1 MRAIMKAASFS
12 RPLTARWRLLLWL
25 SLGALLVAPLIA
37 MQFTSE
43 VSWTAFDFAV
53 MVVLLTVAGLAVEL
67 LFSKVW
73 TPAARLMACLGILA
87 LIAIVWVDGAVGIF
101 H

>member
-1 MRAIMKAASFS
+1 MKAASFS

-25 SLGALLVAPLIA
+25 SLGALLAAPLIA

-43 VSWTAFDFAV
+43 VSWTGSDFAA
-53 MVVLLTVAGLAVEL
+53 MAVLLTVAGLAVEL
-67 LFSKVW
+67 LLSRLW
-73 TPAARLMACLGILA
+73 TPRMRLLGCLGILGA
-87 LIAIVWVDGAVGIF
+87 VVLVWVEGAVGIF

>member
-1 MRAIMKAASFS
+1 MKAASFS
-12 RPLTARWRLLLWL
+12 RPQTARWRLLLWL
-25 SLGALLVAPLIA
+25 SLGALLSAPLIA

-53 MVVLLTVAGLAVEL
+53 MAVLLAVAGLAVEL
-67 LFSKVW
+67 LLSRMW
-73 TPAARLMACLGILA
+73 TPWMRLLGCLGILA
-87 LIAIVWVDGAVGIF
+87 GVVLVWIEGAVGIF

>member
-1 MRAIMKAASFS
+1 MKTALFS
-12 RPLTARWRLLLWL
+12 RPLSPHWRLLLWL
-25 SLGALLVAPLIA
+25 SLVALLVVPLIA

-53 MVVLLTVAGLAVEL
+53 MTVLLTVAGLAVEL
-67 LFSKVW
+67 LLSKMW
-73 TPAARLMACLGILA
+73 TPRVRLVSCLGILGA
-87 LIAIVWVDGAVGIF
+87 VLLVWVEGAVGIF